1 MSTFPNLNLWSLQP
15 HTSIRI
21 ILVHLSL
28 LRIPIVLG
36 TVSPELR
43 QANTEITVQL
53 SLVPVD
59 DIFNLITLCVVAYNQ
74 TLVIRRALVHH
85 LTEELKGGEGRP
97 VVLIDTLS
105 VIQIRLT

>member
-1 MSTFPNLNLWSLQP
+1 MVPSTSHQHSD
-15 HTSIRI
+15 HTCSPQR
-21 ILVHLSL
+21 

-43 QANTEITVQL
+43 QANTEIAVEL

-59 DIFNLITLCVVAYNQ
+59 DILNLITLCVVAYNQ

-85 LTEELKGGEGRP
+85 LTEELKGGRQTRSSHRYAFCYS
-97 VVLIDTLS
+97 DTAH
-105 VIQIRLT
+105 VR